1 MMDAIKEVT
10 IVGGGAAGWLT
21 AAVIAAELLN
31 AIKQR

>member
-10 IVGGGAAGWLT
+10 IVGGGAA
-21 AAVIAAELLN
+21 VIAAELLN